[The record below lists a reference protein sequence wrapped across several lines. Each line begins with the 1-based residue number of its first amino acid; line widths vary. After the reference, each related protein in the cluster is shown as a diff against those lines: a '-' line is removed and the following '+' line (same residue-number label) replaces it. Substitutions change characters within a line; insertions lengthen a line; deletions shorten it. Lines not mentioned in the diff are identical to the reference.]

1 MPIHP
6 VAAALIKASGT
17 PIAAPSANL
26 AGKPSPTSAAHVYED
41 LSGRIEAILDGGPT
55 TIGVESTVVDLSAD
69 PPMLLRPGGLQYEAL
84 KKVLPDLVL
93 HPFVQTEQEIS
104 AQKVRSPGMK
114 HKHYAPKMP
123 VVVVEGGLE
132 AMMGKVNEITDSYR
146 REGKKVG
153 ILATNETC
161 SCYKAE
167 VVESLGTRHDVA
179 TIAAN
184 LFRLLREVDASG
196 VDVIIAEGVSIEG
209 LGLAVMNRLRK
220 ASGYRI
226 VKV

>member
-1 MPIHP
+1 M
-6 VAAALIKASGT
+6 
-17 PIAAPSANL
+17 
-26 AGKPSPTSAAHVYED
+26 
-41 LSGRIEAILDGGPT
+41 
-55 TIGVESTVVDLSAD
+55 
-69 PPMLLRPGGLQYEAL
+69 
-84 KKVLPDLVL
+84 LPDLVL

-104 AQKVRSPGMK
+104 AKKVRSPGMK

-132 AMMGKVNEITDSYR
+132 AMVGKVIEITDSYHH
-146 REGKKVG
+146 EGKKVG

-184 LFRLLREVDASG
+184 LFRLLREMDASG
-196 VDVIIAEGVSIEG
+196 VDVIVAEGVSVEG